1 MFGVFVFSDGLCEG
15 YLLTVAKSDDKSL
28 GELLADRFAQLADF
42 LEVGC
47 CPDSIFEKVVFH
59 IHIHVLHALKHLM
72 VSRQLLAACSNLH
85 FENRPSTRFGRNSRL
100 HRNSRFLRNY
110 GLSLMLLRLRLS
122 LGLLR
127 LRLSLRLCLNLGL
140 GLLSLRLLG
149 LNLRLGLLGLRLGFR
164 LRLSLN
170 LRLGLGLLGLS
181 LRLLLL
187 NLRLK
192 LSGRRSTLLGSSVR
206 GRYSGFLR
214 SWGAIGSFWG
224 SRGCRRY

>member
-1 MFGVFVFSDGLCEG
+1 MFGVFVFSDGLREG
-15 YLLTVAKSDDKSL
+15 YLLTIAKSDDKSL
-28 GELLADRFAQLADF
+28 RELLADSFAQLADF

-47 CPDSIFEKVVFH
+47 CSDSIFEKVVFH
-59 IHIHVLHALKHLM
+59 IHIHVLYALKHLM

-100 HRNSRFLRNY
+100 HRNSRFLRNR
-110 GLSLMLLRLRLS
+110 GLS

-127 LRLSLRLCLNLGL
+127 LGLSLG
-140 GLLSLRLLG
+140 LRLR
-149 LNLRLGLLGLRLGFR
+149 LNLRLGLLGLCLKLRLCLRLNLRLLGLRLGLGFR

-170 LRLGLGLLGLS
+170 LRLRLGLLGLS

-187 NLRLK
+187 YLRLG
-192 LSGRRSTLLGSSVR
+192 LSSRRSTLLGSSVR

>member
-47 CPDSIFEKVVFH
+47 CSDSVFEKVVFH

-110 GLSLMLLRLRLS
+110 GLSLRL
-122 LGLLR
+122 
-127 LRLSLRLCLNLGL
+127 LGL
-140 GLLSLRLLG
+140 GLS
-149 LNLRLGLLGLRLGFR
+149 LRLGLLGLRLGLGFR

-187 NLRLK
+187 YLGLG
-192 LSGRRSTLLGSSVR
+192 LSSRRSALLGSSVR
-206 GRYSGFLR
+206 GRYSGLLR
-214 SWGAIGSFWG
+214 SWDAIGSFWG

>member
-72 VSRQLLAACSNLH
+72 VSRQLLAACSDLH

-110 GLSLMLLRLRLS
+110 GLSLRLLRLRLS
-122 LGLLR
+122 LGLR
-127 LRLSLRLCLNLGL
+127 LNLG
-140 GLLSLRLLG
+140 LSLRLLG
-149 LNLRLGLLGLRLGFR
+149 LGLSLRLGLLRLGLGFR

-170 LRLGLGLLGLS
+170 LRLGLGL
-181 LRLLLL
+181 R
-187 NLRLK
+187 
-192 LSGRRSTLLGSSVR
+192 T
-206 GRYSGFLR
+206 
-214 SWGAIGSFWG
+214 GA
-224 SRGCRRY
+224 RV

>member
-1 MFGVFVFSDGLCEG
+1 MATKAIFTCLVIPFIFLLYFLFGVFVFSDGLCEG

-42 LEVGC
+42 LKVGC
-47 CPDSIFEKVVFH
+47 CSDSIFEKVVFH

-122 LGLLR
+122 LGLR
-127 LRLSLRLCLNLGL
+127 LNLGL
-140 GLLSLRLLG
+140 C
-149 LNLRLGLLGLRLGFR
+149 LNLRLGLL
-164 LRLSLN
+164 
-170 LRLGLGLLGLS
+170 S
-181 LRLLLL
+181 LR
-187 NLRLK
+187 
-192 LSGRRSTLLGSSVR
+192 
-206 GRYSGFLR
+206 
-214 SWGAIGSFWG
+214 
-224 SRGCRRY
+224 

>member
-72 VSRQLLAACSNLH
+72 VSRQLLAACSDLH

-110 GLSLMLLRLRLS
+110 GLSLRLLRLRLS
-122 LGLLR
+122 LGLR
-127 LRLSLRLCLNLGL
+127 LNLG
-140 GLLSLRLLG
+140 LSLRLLG
-149 LNLRLGLLGLRLGFR
+149 LGLSLRLGL
-164 LRLSLN
+164 

-187 NLRLK
+187 YLGLRL
-192 LSGRRSTLLGSSVR
+192 SSRRSTLLRGSVR
-206 GRYSGFLR
+206 GRYRGFLR

>member
-72 VSRQLLAACSNLH
+72 VSRQLLAACSDLH

-110 GLSLMLLRLRLS
+110 GLSLRLLRLRL
-122 LGLLR
+122 
-127 LRLSLRLCLNLGL
+127 NLG
-140 GLLSLRLLG
+140 LSLRLLG
-149 LNLRLGLLGLRLGFR
+149 LGLSLRLGLLRLGLLRLGLGFR

-187 NLRLK
+187 YMRLG
-192 LSGRRSTLLGSSVR
+192 LSSRRSTLLRGSVR
-206 GRYSGFLR
+206 GRYRGFLR